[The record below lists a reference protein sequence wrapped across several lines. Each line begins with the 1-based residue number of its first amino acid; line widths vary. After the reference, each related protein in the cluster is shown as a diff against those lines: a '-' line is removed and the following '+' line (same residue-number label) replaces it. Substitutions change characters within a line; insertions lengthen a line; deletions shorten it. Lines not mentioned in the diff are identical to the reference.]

1 MMTLYNGRKNNTFMN
16 GLPEPMPEFLQ
27 ARPPHYHHFVLL
39 VWEERDSE
47 GRHVTWRFSLQDSQ
61 KEARIGFTSVDEL
74 KAYLES
80 WMNDTSVNI
89 LQKKE
94 ISNE

>member
-1 MMTLYNGRKNNTFMN
+1 
-16 GLPEPMPEFLQ
+16 MPVPSPS
-27 ARPPHYHHFVLL
+27 RPPVYHHFVLL

-61 KEARIGFTSVDEL
+61 KEARIGFKDVDEL

-80 WMNDTSVNI
+80 WMKKSIVN
-89 LQKKE
+89 
-94 ISNE
+94 NVNNG

>member
-1 MMTLYNGRKNNTFMN
+1 MSVLNN
-16 GLPEPMPEFLQ
+16 
-27 ARPPHYHHFVLL
+27 ARSPVYHHFVLL

-61 KEARIGFTSVDEL
+61 KEARIGFKDVDEL

-80 WMNDTSVNI
+80 WMKKSIVN
-89 LQKKE
+89 
-94 ISNE
+94 NVNNG